1 MIATFL
7 YMNITLFVTKNCPAC
22 KRVKAQVEWLLGNR
36 KDINLTVEDLQETR
50 PEGIV
55 IVPALFIDDE
65 LYSYGEIDE
74 VKFLERVGDTK
85 SIK

>member
-1 MIATFL
+1 MATFPF
-7 YMNITLFVTKNCPAC
+7 MNITLFVTKSCPAC
-22 KRVKAQVEWLLGNR
+22 KRVKSQVELLLGNR
-36 KDINLTVEDLQETR
+36 KDITIVVEDLQQTR

-74 VKFLERVGDTK
+74 VKFLERVGLLN
-85 SIK
+85 

>member
-1 MIATFL
+1 
-7 YMNITLFVTKNCPAC
+7 MNITLFVTNNCSTC
-22 KRVKAQVEWLLGNR
+22 KRVKSQVEWLLGNR
-36 KDINLTVEDLQETR
+36 NDINITIKDLQKTR

-74 VKFLERVGDTK
+74 EKFLEYLQIY
-85 SIK
+85 SSSN

>member
-7 YMNITLFVTKNCPAC
+7 FMNITLLVTKNCPAC
-22 KRVKAQVEWLLGNR
+22 KRVKSQVEWLLENR
-36 KDINLTVEDLQETR
+36 KDINITIEDLQETR

-65 LYSYGEIDE
+65 LYSYGEIE
-74 VKFLERVGDTK
+74 EEKFLEYLQIY
-85 SIK
+85 SSSN

>member
-1 MIATFL
+1 
-7 YMNITLFVTKNCPAC
+7 MNITLFVTKNCPAC
-22 KRVKAQVEWLLGNR
+22 KRVKSQIELLLGNR
-36 KDINLTVEDLQETR
+36 KDINITIEDLQQTR

-74 VKFLERVGDTK
+74 VKFMERIEVAK
-85 SIK
+85 IRK

>member
-1 MIATFL
+1 MTATFL
-7 YMNITLFVTKNCPAC
+7 FMNITLFVTKNCPAC
-22 KRVKAQVEWLLGNR
+22 NRVKSQVEWLLGNR
-36 KDINLTVEDLQETR
+36 KDINITIEDLHETR

-74 VKFLERVGDTK
+74 VKFMERVGFAK
-85 SIK
+85 LRK

>member
-7 YMNITLFVTKNCPAC
+7 FMNITLLVTKNCPAC
-22 KRVKAQVEWLLGNR
+22 KRVKSQVELLLENR
-36 KDINLTVEDLQETR
+36 KDINITIEDPQETR

-55 IVPALFIDDE
+55 IVPALFINHE

-74 VKFLERVGDTK
+74 EKFMERVGVAK
-85 SIK
+85 LRE

>member
-7 YMNITLFVTKNCPAC
+7 FMNITLFVVKNCPAC
-22 KRVKAQVEWLLGNR
+22 KRVKSQVEWLLENR
-36 KDINLTVEDLQETR
+36 KDINITIEDLHETL

-65 LYSYGEIDE
+65 LYSYGEVDE
-74 VKFLERVGDTK
+74 VKFMETVEVAKLK
-85 SIK
+85 K

>member
-1 MIATFL
+1 
-7 YMNITLFVTKNCPAC
+7 MNITLFVTNSCPTC
-22 KRVKAQVEWLLGNR
+22 KRVRSQVEWLLGNR
-36 KDINLTVEDLQETR
+36 KNINITIEDLQKIR

-74 VKFLERVGDTK
+74 EKFLERVGIVAK
-85 SIK
+85 LRK

>member
-7 YMNITLFVTKNCPAC
+7 FMNITLFVTKNCPAC
-22 KRVKAQVEWLLGNR
+22 RRVKSQIELLLGNR
-36 KDINLTVEDLQETR
+36 KNINITIEDLQQTR

-74 VKFLERVGDTK
+74 MKFMERVGIAK
-85 SIK
+85 LRK

>member
-7 YMNITLFVTKNCPAC
+7 FMNITLFVTKNCPAC
-22 KRVKAQVEWLLGNR
+22 RRVKSQIELLLGNR
-36 KDINLTVEDLQETR
+36 KNINITIEDLQQTR

-74 VKFLERVGDTK
+74 VKFMERVGIAK
-85 SIK
+85 LRK

>member
-1 MIATFL
+1 
-7 YMNITLFVTKNCPAC
+7 
-22 KRVKAQVEWLLGNR
+22 LLGNR
-36 KDINLTVEDLQETR
+36 KDINITIEDLQEIR

-74 VKFLERVGDTK
+74 EKFLERVGIVAK
-85 SIK
+85 LRK

>member
-1 MIATFL
+1 
-7 YMNITLFVTKNCPAC
+7 MNITLFVTKNCPAC
-22 KRVKAQVEWLLGNR
+22 KRVRSQIELLLGNR
-36 KDINLTVEDLQETR
+36 KDINITIEDLQQTR

-74 VKFLERVGDTK
+74 VKFMERIEVAK
-85 SIK
+85 IRNAIKAYR

>member
-1 MIATFL
+1 
-7 YMNITLFVTKNCPAC
+7 MNITLFVTNNCSAC
-22 KRVKAQVEWLLGNR
+22 KRVRSQIEWLLGNR
-36 KDINLTVEDLQETR
+36 KDINITIEDLQETR

-74 VKFLERVGDTK
+74 EKFLERVGVVARLRK
-85 SIK
+85 

>member
-1 MIATFL
+1 
-7 YMNITLFVTKNCPAC
+7 MNITLFVAKNCPAC
-22 KRVKAQVEWLLGNR
+22 KRVKSQVEWLLGNR
-36 KDINLTVEDLQETR
+36 KDINITIEDLQETR

-74 VKFLERVGDTK
+74 EKFLERVGG
-85 SIK
+85 SS

>member
-1 MIATFL
+1 LLATFL
-7 YMNITLFVTKNCPAC
+7 FMNITLFVTKNCPAC
-22 KRVKAQVEWLLGNR
+22 KRVKSQIELLLGNR
-36 KDINLTVEDLQETR
+36 KDINITIEDLQQTR

-74 VKFLERVGDTK
+74 VKFMERVGVAK
-85 SIK
+85 LRK

>member
-36 KDINLTVEDLQETR
+36 KDINLTVEDLQENR